1 VWIAGGQQ
9 QFNYDGDRTDEQMQ
23 GFYSLEFPN
32 YWNLRAMYIY
42 HPAVDDDRLT
52 RGGPVV
58 RRNGYHASQLEI
70 STDARGR
77 AVFDFSVSPNWGI
90 ADSTRAI
97 SIAPGV
103 ALKPA
108 SNVFIS
114 LTPTFSWD
122 ENSAQYVTT
131 QEDPTA
137 TSFYG
142 SRYVFARLKS
152 RTWSLD
158 TRVNWTFTPNL
169 TLQLYA
175 QPYFS
180 TGDYSSF
187 REFARPRTLDK
198 VVYGKDVGSIAYV
211 PGAGGAAGSYT
222 VDPDGAGPADSF
234 SFDNPDFAYR
244 SLIGNAVLRW
254 EYRPG
259 STVYFVWTQNRS
271 GEEYAGTFD
280 FARDR
285 TALFRDRPTNIFQV
299 KANFWIG
306 R

>member
-1 VWIAGGQQ
+1 
-9 QFNYDGDRTDEQMQ
+9 
-23 GFYSLEFPN
+23 
-32 YWNLRAMYIY
+32 
-42 HPAVDDDRLT
+42 
-52 RGGPVV
+52 
-58 RRNGYHASQLEI
+58 
-70 STDARGR
+70 
-77 AVFDFSVSPNWGI
+77 VFDLSVSSNTGI
-90 ADSTRAI
+90 GDGTR
-97 SIAPGV
+97 SWELAPGV

-114 LTPTFSWD
+114 LTPSLSWD
-122 ENSAQYVTT
+122 ENSTQYVTR
-131 QEDPTA
+131 QVDPTA

-142 SRYVFARLKS
+142 TRYVFGFLKS

-187 REFARPRTLDK
+187 REFRAPRALDK
-198 VVYGKDVGSIAYV
+198 VVYGQDVGAISYT
-211 PGAGGAAGSYT
+211 PGPPGAAGAYL
-222 VDPDGAGPADSF
+222 VDPDNAGPAAPF
-234 SFDNPDFAYR
+234 TFDNPDFAYR

-271 GEEYAGTFD
+271 GADAVGSFD

-285 TALFRDRPTNIFQV
+285 AALFRDRPTNIFQV